1 MPRLCCARV
10 ASPDFNLLVVLDVVL
25 AEQSVAR
32 AAKKLK
38 LSPSA
43 MSRALAR
50 LRETT
55 GDPLLVQAGR
65 VLVPSPRALELRDR
79 VARLVREA
87 NEVLRPGEHLDL
99 RRLERSFTLRTSEGF
114 VENFGPSLLAC
125 VAKEAPGVTLRFLPK
140 IDKDSSLLRDGTV
153 DLETGVIDDET
164 GPELRAQTLFDDH
177 LVGAVRDGHPLA
189 RGKITPARYAG
200 CDHVA
205 VSRRSLE
212 RGPIDDALRAHG
224 LHRRIAAVVGG
235 FATAIAVARRSDLL
249 ATVPFHHSGVL
260 LEGMHTFPLPIEQPT
275 MKVSLLWHPRLDADS
290 AHRWLRDCVH
300 ASIRATGIANR
311 S

>member
-1 MPRLCCARV
+1 MAD
-10 ASPDFNLLVVLDVVL
+10 PDLNLLVVLDVLL

-32 AAKKLK
+32 AARELK

-50 LRETT
+50 LRDTT

-87 NEVLRPGEHLDL
+87 REVLRPGEQLEL
-99 RRLERSFTLRTSEGF
+99 TRLERSFTLRTSEGF
-114 VENFGPSLLAC
+114 VENFGPELLAR
-125 VAKEAPGVTLRFLPK
+125 VAAEAPGVTLRFLPK
-140 IDKDSSLLRDGTV
+140 IGKDSALLRDGTV

-164 GPELRAQTLFDDH
+164 SPELLTRTLFEDH
-177 LVGAVRDGHPLA
+177 LVGVVREGHPIA
-189 RGKITPARYAG
+189 RGKVTAARYAG
-200 CDHVA
+200 CDHIA

-212 RGPIDDALRAHG
+212 RGPIDDALRARG
-224 LHRRIAAVVGG
+224 LQRRVVVVVGG

-260 LEGMHTFPLPIEQPT
+260 LEGLHVFALPVELPT
-275 MKVSLLWHPRLDADS
+275 MKVSLMWHPRLDADG
-290 AHRWLRDCVH
+290 AHRWLRECVH
-300 ASIRATGIANR
+300 AAVDLRRAKSR
-311 S
+311 P